1 MEKNILNKP
10 EDDED
15 YINHYGFT
23 LASNNILQL
32 I

>member
-1 MEKNILNKP
+1 MEKNRVNKP
-10 EDDED
+10 QDDED
-15 YINHYGFT
+15 DINHYGFT